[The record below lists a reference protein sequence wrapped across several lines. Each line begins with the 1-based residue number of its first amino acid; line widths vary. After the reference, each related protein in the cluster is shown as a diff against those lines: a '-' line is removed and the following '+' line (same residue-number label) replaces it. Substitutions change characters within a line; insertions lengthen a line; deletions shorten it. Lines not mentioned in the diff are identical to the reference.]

1 MEEEQ
6 INARAAGTAQDQD
19 RYRKKVFVS
28 DIEVDQEVTDY
39 FMVKNPAI
47 RVGSNGKQY
56 FDVTLCDKTGEVSS
70 KKWDVNGTDSDRLSR
85 MKDGDVIRVKARV
98 NEWQGAKQFRIQQ
111 IRMLQDCD
119 NIEMKDYIKAAPEAP
134 EDMYNYIHGV
144 AESISDS
151 ELRALSLEVLD
162 DNKEKWMYYPAASRN
177 HHAEFAGLLY
187 HVKRMLMNGQKVCE
201 VYTDLDRDLVC
212 TGVIVHDIAKIWEIK
227 SNEFGVS
234 PGYSVEGNLLGHI
247 VMGIKYLDG
256 LMDKLGF
263 GKEKKLMVEHMV
275 LSHHYEPEYGS
286 PKRPMFPEAEVLHY
300 LDILDA
306 RLFDMYDALSGAEK
320 GGFSEK
326 VWTLDNRKIYKPA
339 GDDADG
345 EPEEE

>member
-1 MEEEQ
+1 MAEIIENQNNIDGEKYQ
-6 INARAAGTAQDQD
+6 
-19 RYRKKVFVS
+19 KKVFVE
-28 DIEVDQEVTDY
+28 DIQVDQEVTDY
-39 FMVKNPAI
+39 FMVKNPAL

-70 KKWDVNGTDSDRLSR
+70 KKWDVNGSDSDNLS
-85 MKDGDVIRVKARV
+85 MLKDGDVIRIKARV
-98 NEWQGAKQFRIQQ
+98 NEWQGAKQFRLQK
-111 IRMLQDCD
+111 IRRLESVDHINMQ
-119 NIEMKDYIKAAPEAP
+119 DYIKAAPEDP
-134 EDMYNYIHGV
+134 KVMYDYIHSV
-144 AESISDS
+144 AESFEDQDLKKLC
-151 ELRALSLEVLD
+151 LRVLD
-162 DNKEKWMYYPAASRN
+162 DNKDKWMYYPAASRN
-177 HHAEFAGLLY
+177 HHAEFAGLLW

-201 VYTDLDRDLVC
+201 VYTDLKRDLVC
-212 TGVIVHDIAKIWEIK
+212 AGVIVHDIAKIWEIK

-256 LMDKLGF
+256 LMDELDF
-263 GKEKKLMVEHMV
+263 PQEKKLMVEHMV

-306 RLFDMYDALSGAEK
+306 RLFDMFDALSGAEK

-326 VWTLDNRKIYKPA
+326 VWTLDNRKIYKP
-339 GDDADG
+339 
-345 EPEEE
+345 EEE